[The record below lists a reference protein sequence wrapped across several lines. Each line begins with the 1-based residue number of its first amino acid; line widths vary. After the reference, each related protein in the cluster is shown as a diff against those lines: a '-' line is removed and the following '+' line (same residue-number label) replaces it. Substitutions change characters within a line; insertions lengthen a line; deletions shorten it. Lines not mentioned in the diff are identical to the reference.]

1 MKKNELNDRVR
12 EKIEREHYLDEN
24 GNPVKYSRIKR
35 MDGGLI
41 IVLFLMICYGM
52 VMLFS
57 ASMTEGFATQGSPVY
72 FIQKQGAF
80 TIIGIL
86 FALFIASFI
95 PIRKFDNIVFVII
108 LYIVTTIL
116 LAAIF
121 IKQSNPVIYG
131 INLNG
136 ARRWVRVLGSP
147 QLQFQPS
154 EMAKIALVFCFA
166 GYTSWVKRKRAAG
179 QLIAGKKWSQAW
191 HDGIYDIIIPVAAI
205 VLWGI
210 LILMQPHISCLVI
223 ILLLTF
229 FLFITAKIP
238 AKSWVTGCVILLAAV
253 LILILILLVIFPLL
267 PENIQHYV
275 DFNYVLQRIAIFTDS
290 SSVSK
295 EALFQTTQSLNAI
308 GSGGIF
314 GVGIG
319 NSIQKW
325 GYLPMQY
332 NDYIFSI
339 IAEELGLIGAFSV
352 LMLFSVFL
360 ILGVRVAGKAAT
372 IHGCIIAF
380 GYTILITTQA
390 FLNIGVATK
399 AIPPTGITL
408 PFFSYGGTSTLFFFI
423 AIGLLLCVSKSGV
436 RLKKEPPV
444 SRK

>member
-1 MKKNELNDRVR
+1 MSHLVR
-12 EKIEREHYLDEN
+12 EKIEREHFLDEN

-41 IVLFLMICYGM
+41 IVLFLMVCFGM

-57 ASMTEGFATQGSPVY
+57 ASMTEGFATQGNPAY

-80 TIIGIL
+80 TLVGIL
-86 FALFIASFI
+86 IALFIAALI
-95 PIRKFDNIVFVII
+95 PIRKFDSIVLVIL
-108 LYIVTTIL
+108 LYAATTIL

-121 IKQSNPVIYG
+121 IKSANPVIYG

-136 ARRWVRVLGSP
+136 ARRWVRVFGF
-147 QLQFQPS
+147 QFQPS
-154 EMAKIALVFCFA
+154 EMAKIALIFCFA

-179 QLIAGKKWSQAW
+179 GLVARKKWTKAW
-191 HDGIYDIIIPVAAI
+191 NDGFFDIIIPMIAI
-205 VLWGI
+205 GIWGI
-210 LILMQPHISCLVI
+210 LILMQPHVSCLVI
-223 ILLLTF
+223 IVLMTL
-229 FLFITAKIP
+229 FLFITARIP
-238 AKSWVTGCVILLAAV
+238 ARSWVTGLVILLTGGLV
-253 LILILILLVIFPLL
+253 LILVIMAALPLL
-267 PENIQHYV
+267 PENVRHYV
-275 DFNYVLQRIAIFTDS
+275 DFNYVLERIAIFNDS
-290 SSVSK
+290 STVS
-295 EALFQTTQSLNAI
+295 EAALFQTTQSLNAI

-360 ILGVRVAGKAAT
+360 ILGVRIAGKAAT
-372 IHGCIIAF
+372 LHGCVIAF
-380 GYTILITTQA
+380 GYTLLITVQA

-423 AIGLLLCVSKSGV
+423 AIGLLLSVSKSGI
-436 RLKKEPPV
+436 RMKRDK
-444 SRK
+444 

>member
-1 MKKNELNDRVR
+1 MSHLVR
-12 EKIEREHYLDEN
+12 EKIEREHFLDEN

-41 IVLFLMICYGM
+41 IVLFLMVCFGM

-57 ASMTEGFATQGSPVY
+57 ASMTEGFATQGNPAY

-80 TIIGIL
+80 TLVGIL
-86 FALFIASFI
+86 IALFIAALI
-95 PIRKFDNIVFVII
+95 PIRKFDSIVLVIL
-108 LYIVTTIL
+108 LYAATTIL

-121 IKQSNPVIYG
+121 IKSANPVIYG

-136 ARRWVRVLGSP
+136 ARRWVRVFGF
-147 QLQFQPS
+147 QFQPS
-154 EMAKIALVFCFA
+154 EMAKIALIFCFA

-179 QLIAGKKWSQAW
+179 GLVARKKWTKAW
-191 HDGIYDIIIPVAAI
+191 NDGFFDIIIPMIAI
-205 VLWGI
+205 GIWGI
-210 LILMQPHISCLVI
+210 LILMQPHVSCLVI
-223 ILLLTF
+223 IVLMTL
-229 FLFITAKIP
+229 FLFITARIP
-238 AKSWVTGCVILLAAV
+238 ARSWVTGLVILLTGGLV
-253 LILILILLVIFPLL
+253 LILVIMAALPLL
-267 PENIQHYV
+267 PENVRHYV
-275 DFNYVLQRIAIFTDS
+275 DFNYVLERIAIFNDS
-290 SSVSK
+290 STVS
-295 EALFQTTQSLNAI
+295 EAALFQTTQSLNAI

-352 LMLFSVFL
+352 LLLFSVFL
-360 ILGVRVAGKAAT
+360 ILGVRIAGKAAT
-372 IHGCIIAF
+372 LHGCVIAF
-380 GYTILITTQA
+380 GYTLLITVQA

-423 AIGLLLCVSKSGV
+423 AIGLLLSVSKSGI
-436 RLKKEPPV
+436 RMKRDK
-444 SRK
+444 